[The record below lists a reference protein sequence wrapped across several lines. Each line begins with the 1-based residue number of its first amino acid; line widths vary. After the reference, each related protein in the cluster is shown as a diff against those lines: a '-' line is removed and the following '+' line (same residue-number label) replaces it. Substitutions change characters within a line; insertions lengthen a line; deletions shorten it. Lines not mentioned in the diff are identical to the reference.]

1 VNHAFQ
7 SFASFSILSL
17 YLSVLWCLCPIED
30 SFSSLKIKHDKKK
43 AKSYLYSS
51 SGEDDICS
59 LVTKD
64 DRKMAPGTEL
74 FVSMGRLREQSPE
87 A

>member
-1 VNHAFQ
+1 
-7 SFASFSILSL
+7 
-17 YLSVLWCLCPIED
+17 
-30 SFSSLKIKHDKKK
+30 
-43 AKSYLYSS
+43 
-51 SGEDDICS
+51 

-87 A
+87 AWKILPGVSHTKNINIYT